1 MTDLTMSPPVS
12 LVSPKGFHAT
22 GVHAGLK
29 RKRKDLA
36 LLVCEQPASA
46 AAVYTTNQFQAAPI
60 QVTKRTL
67 QASNGKIRAVL
78 VNSGNANACTG
89 DQGLADAYAMRAKAA
104 AHLGIDDDEVAIAS
118 TGVIGQLLP
127 METLLVGIDL
137 LTPVAD
143 AAHAEAFA
151 EAILTTDTGVK
162 TTGIRYADG
171 ETSVTVAGVAK
182 GSGMIHPNMAT
193 MLGFVTTDAVIAPE
207 LLQVA
212 LKQSVEA
219 SFNNITVDGDSSTND
234 MVLVLASGASDT
246 EEIKA
251 GTDAY
256 EQFTKALTG
265 VCTDL
270 AKQIARDGEGATT
283 LIEVAVVGA
292 KTDEA
297 ARIIAKQVVGSSLVK
312 TAVYGKDANWGRIIA
327 AVGATKEPIDVGQ
340 VDIHIGSQLVLSKS
354 VPVWFDEALA
364 SAEMGQDVVSIRID
378 LNDGTGTGSAY
389 GCDLTYDY
397 VKINAS
403 YRT

>member
-1 MTDLTMSPPVS
+1 
-12 LVSPKGFHAT
+12 
-22 GVHAGLK
+22 
-29 RKRKDLA
+29 
-36 LLVCEQPASA
+36 
-46 AAVYTTNQFQAAPI
+46 
-60 QVTKRTL
+60 
-67 QASNGKIRAVL
+67 
-78 VNSGNANACTG
+78 
-89 DQGLADAYAMRAKAA
+89 
-104 AHLGIDDDEVAIAS
+104 
-118 TGVIGQLLP
+118 
-127 METLLVGIDL
+127 
-137 LTPVAD
+137 
-143 AAHAEAFA
+143 AFA

-162 TTGIRYADG
+162 TTGVRYADG
-171 ETSVTVAGVAK
+171 DTFVTVAGVAK

-207 LLQVA
+207 LLHVA
-212 LKQSVEA
+212 LKQSVDA

-234 MVLVLASGASDT
+234 MVLVMASGASDT

-256 EQFTKALTG
+256 HRFTKALTD
-265 VCTDL
+265 VCEDL

-283 LIEVAVVGA
+283 LIEVNVVGA
-292 KTDEA
+292 KTDEM

-327 AVGATKEPIDVGQ
+327 AVGATKEPIDVGR

-354 VPVWFDEALA
+354 VPVWFDETLA
-364 SAEMGQDVVSIRID
+364 STEMGQDIVAIRID

>member
-1 MTDLTMSPPVS
+1 MSPPVS

-36 LLVCEQPASA
+36 LLVCEQLASA

-60 QVTKRTL
+60 QVTKQTL
-67 QASNGKIRAVL
+67 QASSGKIRAVL

-89 DQGLADAYAMRAKAA
+89 DQGLTDAYAMRAKAA
-104 AHLGIDDDEVAIAS
+104 AHLGIEADEVAIAS

-127 METLLVGIDL
+127 MDTLLAGIEL
-137 LTPVAD
+137 LTPESD
-143 AAHAEAFA
+143 AAQAEAFA

-162 TTGIRYADG
+162 TSGVRYADG
-171 ETSVTVAGVAK
+171 DTFVTVAGVAK

-193 MLGFVTTDAVIAPE
+193 MLGFVTTDAVIEPE
-207 LLQVA
+207 LLHVA
-212 LKQSVEA
+212 LKQSVDA

-234 MVLVLASGASDT
+234 MVLVMASGASDT
-246 EEIKA
+246 EEIKV
-251 GTDAY
+251 GTEAY
-256 EQFTKALTG
+256 HQFTTALTD
-265 VCTDL
+265 VCTNL

-283 LIEVAVVGA
+283 LIEVNVVGA
-292 KTDEA
+292 KTDET

-327 AVGATKEPIDVGQ
+327 AVGATKEPIDVGR
-340 VDIHIGSQLVLSKS
+340 VDIQIGSQLVLSKS
-354 VPVWFDEALA
+354 VPVWFDETLA
-364 SAEMGQDVVSIRID
+364 STEMGQDIVAIRID